1 MKKVHTAT
9 LALVSLV
16 GTLAL
21 SASQPAAA
29 SPTSRDVA
37 VQGQTADEQSQ
48 SKPDLELARK
58 IRAAIVKDKKLSMS
72 AHNCKVITQSGNV
85 RLRGEVASTDEKGR
99 VEAIAVKIAGEGKV
113 MNELTVKV
121 TSHTSQEQ
129 E

>member
-1 MKKVHTAT
+1 MKKIHTTT
-9 LALVSLV
+9 LTLLSLV
-16 GTLAL
+16 GSLSLA
-21 SASQPAAA
+21 AAQPAAA
-29 SPTSRDVA
+29 SLTSRDVA

-58 IRAAIVKDKKLSMS
+58 IRAAIVKDKQLSMS
-72 AHNCKVITQSGNV
+72 AHNCKVITQSGKV

-113 MNELTVKV
+113 TNELTVKA
-121 TSHTSQEQ
+121 TSQTSQEQ